1 MDEQAVPAYYN
12 TKPTQQEA
20 GLDLNFVDPAE
31 VPVPPDQVR
40 VRRVELKP
48 LADGRRLQ
56 VAIELTPFID
66 RPSLEVA
73 VEDAA
78 GVRVAETSIIETIDH
93 QLAFTLHLRQPP
105 EPGLYALQIEVG
117 YEVDEPVDRREV
129 RFELG

>member
-1 MDEQAVPAYYN
+1 
-12 TKPTQQEA
+12 
-20 GLDLNFVDPAE
+20 
-31 VPVPPDQVR
+31 VPPDQVR

-48 LADGRRLQ
+48 LADGRRLH